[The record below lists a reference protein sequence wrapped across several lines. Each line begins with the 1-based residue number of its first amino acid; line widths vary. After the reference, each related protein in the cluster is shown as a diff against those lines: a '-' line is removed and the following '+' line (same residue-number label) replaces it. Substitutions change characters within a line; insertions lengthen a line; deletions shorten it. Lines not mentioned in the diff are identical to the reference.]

1 MSDATFMP
9 ERTGTHEA
17 LDMQVR
23 RADVYAQ
30 VLEAIFQ
37 RKYTGSF
44 TVHCRDGVP
53 KTVEF
58 PGVQISLTNGTGLD
72 KPDPS
77 A

>member
-1 MSDATFMP
+1 MSDSTFMP
-9 ERTGTHEA
+9 DRTGAHEA
-17 LDMQVR
+17 LDLQIK
-23 RADVYAQ
+23 RADMYSR

-44 TVHCRDGVP
+44 TVHCHNGVP
-53 KTVEF
+53 RTVEF
-58 PGVQISLTNGTGLD
+58 PGVQISLTNGTALD